1 MDFLMQEI
9 QTTEIKYKW
18 SPFSTQPLTESIT
31 AEPGV
36 QPASP
41 CSTRLRREVPVMHV
55 ANISFQSSHLY

>member
-31 AEPGV
+31 AEPGGRAAC
-36 QPASP
+36 QP
-41 CSTRLRREVPVMHV
+41 L
-55 ANISFQSSHLY
+55 LYVLT